1 MNKVF
6 KAFVDFDGTITKS
19 DVGEAIFREFGNTE
33 KVNGI
38 IEKLLSDEISAKEC
52 WLSLCGSVENFD
64 QKSLDDFIGTMEI
77 DETFP
82 GFVKYC
88 ESSGIE
94 LFVLSDGFDYYIKKI
109 FEREKLQNLNVYSN
123 KLVITSDNK
132 LIPEFPYL
140 DANFKTSANCK
151 RNHIINHSGDDEFT
165 VFIGDGNSDKETAL
179 ICDFIFAKD
188 GLLRHCEMERI
199 TFFPFENF
207 NDVIERM
214 EKLSAKKRLKKR
226 YQAELKRKEL
236 YIRE

>member
-1 MNKVF
+1 MEKVF

-19 DVGEAIFREFGNTE
+19 DVGEAIFREFGNTG
-33 KVNGI
+33 KVNEI
-38 IEKLLSDEISAKEC
+38 IEKLLKDEISAKEC
-52 WLSLCGSVENFD
+52 WLSLCDSVENFD
-64 QKSLDDFIGTMEI
+64 RKSLDEFINTMEI

-82 GFVKYC
+82 DFVDYC
-88 ESSGIE
+88 ERNGIE
-94 LFVLSDGFDYYIKKI
+94 LYVLSDGFDYYIEKI
-109 FEREKLQNLNVYSN
+109 FERENLQNVKVYSN
-123 KLVITSDNK
+123 KLVITDKNEM
-132 LIPEFPYL
+132 LPEFPYL

-165 VFIGDGNSDKETAL
+165 VFVGDGNSDKETAL

-207 NDVIERM
+207 GDVIERID
-214 EKLSAKKRLKKR
+214 KLKSKKRLKKR